1 MQQTQI
7 ITRSSIVLLPN
18 IDMYFINQEGIT
30 MHKIYRTNTI
40 LLIVISLLLA
50 ILIFKNSANYVIA
63 QGDGNARHVFGL
75 VGERQGSRQPL
86 YLIDTEEQAIMVYEY
101 FQGGGL
107 GLVAARNYKYDKKLQ
122 EHGRPYGLSIEDVK
136 AELLKAQTK

>member
-7 ITRSSIVLLPN
+7 ITRSSIALLQN

-50 ILIFKNSANYVIA
+50 MLVFKNSANYVIA
-63 QGDGNARHVFGL
+63 QGDGNARHVFRSEERR
-75 VGERQGSRQPL
+75 VGKECRSRWS
-86 YLIDTEEQAIMVYEY
+86 
-101 FQGGGL
+101 
-107 GLVAARNYKYDKKLQ
+107 
-122 EHGRPYGLSIEDVK
+122 PYH
-136 AELLKAQTK
+136 

>member
-1 MQQTQI
+1 MA
-7 ITRSSIVLLPN
+7 LLQN
-18 IDMYFINQEGIT
+18 INRYFINQGVIAMRKT
-30 MHKIYRTNTI
+30 YRINTI
-40 LLIVISLLLA
+40 LLIIISLLLA

-107 GLVAARNYKYDKKLQ
+107 GFVAARNYKYDKKLQ
-122 EHGRPYGLSIEDVK
+122 EHGRPYGLSVDDVK
-136 AELLKAQTK
+136 AELLKAQLK

>member
-1 MQQTQI
+1 MA
-7 ITRSSIVLLPN
+7 LLQN
-18 IDMYFINQEGIT
+18 INRYFINQGVIAMRKT
-30 MHKIYRTNTI
+30 YRINTI
-40 LLIVISLLLA
+40 LLIIISLLLA

-75 VGERQGSRQPL
+75 VGERQGNRQPL

-107 GLVAARNYKYDKKLQ
+107 GFVAARNYKYDKKLQ
-122 EHGRPYGLSIEDVK
+122 EHGRPYGLSVDDVK
-136 AELLKAQTK
+136 AELLKAQPK

>member
-1 MQQTQI
+1 
-7 ITRSSIVLLPN
+7 
-18 IDMYFINQEGIT
+18 MYFINQEGIT
-30 MHKIYRTNTI
+30 MRKIYRTNTI

-122 EHGRPYGLSIEDVK
+122 EQGRPYGLSIEDVK